1 MNQEMVKAEKRFA
14 NHKARLDIL
23 DENVRVLNWRQPG
36 TQAYAIRAVMDGY
49 HVYITGDLGS
59 AVICLTETATL
70 KALSEFSAQSNPSLC
85 FLSDSAGKDVYV
97 RGFGLTKKANQYLD
111 SLYERFEYTNACE
124 MDERDFPALKKQL
137 AASSDKAALLS
148 KAQEERGALWDDAL
162 NGCTRFKDAALTFD
176 LDDTGNKAKK
186 VAELRK
192 AAKIIFEEG
201 KGEK

>member
-1 MNQEMVKAEKRFA
+1 MEEFLTKHLEGNDVPNRKESM
-14 NHKARLDIL
+14 
-23 DENVRVLNWRQPG
+23 ENL
-36 TQAYAIRAVMDGY
+36 QAVCEAVY
-49 HVYITGDLGS
+49 
-59 AVICLTETATL
+59 
-70 KALSEFSAQSNPSLC
+70 EFSAQSNPSLC
-85 FLSDSAGKDVYV
+85 FLSDSAGKGVYI
-97 RGFGLTKKANQYLD
+97 RGFGLTKKATQYLD
-111 SLYERFEYTNACE
+111 SLYERFEYTDACE

>member
-14 NHKARLDIL
+14 NH
-23 DENVRVLNWRQPG
+23 
-36 TQAYAIRAVMDGY
+36 
-49 HVYITGDLGS
+49 
-59 AVICLTETATL
+59 
-70 KALSEFSAQSNPSLC
+70 
-85 FLSDSAGKDVYV
+85 
-97 RGFGLTKKANQYLD
+97 
-111 SLYERFEYTNACE
+111 
-124 MDERDFPALKKQL
+124 
-137 AASSDKAALLS
+137 

>member
-1 MNQEMVKAEKRFA
+1 MQVVCE
-14 NHKARLDIL
+14 
-23 DENVRVLNWRQPG
+23 
-36 TQAYAIRAVMDGY
+36 AVY
-49 HVYITGDLGS
+49 
-59 AVICLTETATL
+59 
-70 KALSEFSAQSNPSLC
+70 EFSAQSSPSLC

-97 RGFGLTKKANQYLD
+97 RGFGLTKKATQYLD

-162 NGCTRFKDAALTFD
+162 NGCTRFKD
-176 LDDTGNKAKK
+176 DTGNKAKK

-192 AAKIIFEEG
+192 AAKIIFEKG